1 MEQSM
6 SCAKQALGVLASLLV
21 MSTASAARADY
32 FPPASERPAA
42 GVGTMP
48 FRLGSGAMRHD
59 QGIFVRPQIG
69 FGNLSAEI
77 KADGGTQTVDGL
89 ASSIGLSVGGVVS
102 EGLVL
107 HGTLSLSSI
116 PGAKVEGA
124 TPITVEQERSFDVT
138 SLGFGMTYYT
148 PDNLWFSAGLAPHV
162 MTLSTSSSNCDATD
176 CPPDKTTDDYGM
188 GLRAGIGYE
197 WWVGDEWAI
206 GLGVEGFGAG
216 GSDITT
222 YGLNTMFTA
231 TFN

>member
-59 QGIFVRPQIG
+59 QGIFIRPQIG
-69 FGNLSAEI
+69 FGNIAAEI

-89 ASSIGLSVGGVVS
+89 ASSIGLSLGGVVS

-107 HGTLSLSSI
+107 HGTFATSSI
-116 PGAKVEGA
+116 PGAEVDGGA
-124 TPITVEQERSFDVT
+124 PITTEQDRSFSVT

-176 CPPDKTTDDYGM
+176 CPQDKTTDDYGM
-188 GLRAGIGYE
+188 GLRAGVGYE
-197 WWVGDEWAI
+197 WWVNDDWAI

-216 GSDITT
+216 GSDITA
-222 YGLNTMFTA
+222 YGMTTMFTA

>member
-1 MEQSM
+1 M

-77 KADGGTQTVDGL
+77 KGADGTQTVNGL
-89 ASSIGLSVGGVVS
+89 ASSLGVSFGGVVS

-107 HGTLSLSSI
+107 HGTLSISSI
-116 PGAKVEGA
+116 PGAKVDGA
-124 TPITVEQERSFDVT
+124 PPTEVDQERSFDVT

-162 MTLSTSSSNCDATD
+162 MTLSTSSTSSISSTGCTSSDCKDAED
-176 CPPDKTTDDYGM
+176 FGL
-188 GLRAGIGYE
+188 GLRAGVGYE

-216 GSDITT
+216 GSDITA
-222 YGLNTMFTA
+222 YGLNTVFTA

>member
-1 MEQSM
+1 M

-69 FGNLSAEI
+69 FGNLAGEI
-77 KADGGTQTVDGL
+77 KADGGTQTVNGL
-89 ASSIGLSVGGVVS
+89 ASSFGLSVGGVVS

-107 HGTLSLSSI
+107 HGTLGVSSI
-116 PGAKVEGA
+116 PGAKVDGGA
-124 TPITVEQERSFDVT
+124 PITTEQDRNFSVT

-162 MTLSTSSSNCDATD
+162 MSLSTSSSTCDTTD
-176 CPPDKTTDDYGM
+176 CPQDTTTEDFGL

-197 WWVGDEWAI
+197 WWVSDDWAI

-216 GSDITT
+216 GSDIST
-222 YGLNTMFTA
+222 YGMNTMFTA

>member
-1 MEQSM
+1 M

-21 MSTASAARADY
+21 MTTASAARADY

-59 QGIFVRPQIG
+59 QGIFVRPEIG

-77 KADGGTQTVDGL
+77 KADGGTQTVNGL
-89 ASSIGLSVGGVVS
+89 ASSFGLSFGGVVS

-107 HGTLSLSSI
+107 HGTLGLSSI

-124 TPITVEQERSFDVT
+124 GPITVDQERSFDVT

-162 MTLSTSSSNCDATD
+162 MSLSTTSSGCTTSD
-176 CPPDKTTDDYGM
+176 CPKDTTKEDFGL
-188 GLRAGIGYE
+188 GLRAGVGYE

-216 GSDITT
+216 GPDISA
-222 YGLNTMFTA
+222 YGLNTVFTA